1 MVSQLEERKHE
12 EMMLFVQLVYW
23 TGLWTEMT
31 DSEVQIRASLWD
43 DAVPID
49 GTRRWRYVEAQVQNA
64 MGSGLGV
71 L

>member
-1 MVSQLEERKHE
+1 
-12 EMMLFVQLVYW
+12 
-23 TGLWTEMT
+23 MT
-31 DSEVQIRASLWD
+31 DREVQIRASLWD

-49 GTRRWRYVEAQVQNA
+49 GAKRRWRYVEAQVQNA